1 MINRRYFSLT
11 LLLLAVISEMAV
23 GQRKINTKVQQ
34 PQVNEI
40 NRQIRVVWDDYGL
53 KPAEPASEGEW
64 CRRLYLDLLGRI
76 PSVEELKE
84 FTSSKSRNKREEL
97 VNKLLYDE
105 TYVEEYARNWTTIWT
120 NILIGRTGGNDN
132 NSMISREGMQKYLRD
147 TFARNKPYD
156 RMVHELV
163 AAEGNTEPGTENF
176 NGAANFL
183 IDKVNEEQASQ
194 ATASVSQIF
203 MGLQVQCTQCHNHP
217 FNEWRQQKY
226 WEMNAFFRQAN
237 ARRVGNRRDQSGM
250 GSILGDRD
258 FRGEGARPDVTQAV
272 VYYEERSGYSRTAF
286 PVFVDGTAIA
296 RDGRVKEVNRREE
309 LANLITQSEY
319 MDKAAVNRL
328 WGHFLGYGFT
338 KPIDDLGPHNN
349 PSHPGLLEYLGS
361 EFRKS
366 SYNTKDL
373 ISWIVLS
380 EAYALSSKIT
390 SVNSSDDPALGESP
404 KFSHFYLRQ
413 MRAEELYE
421 SLVVATQAAGNRG
434 SYEEQ
439 EQLKNRWLQQF
450 TSAFGT
456 DEGDETTTFNGT
468 IPQILMMF
476 NGDLIKRA
484 TGEQPGGF
492 LDQIAKTPMPGNKKI
507 EYLYMS
513 ALARRPTK
521 DELELAQV
529 FLNLHEQDST
539 AALSDV
545 WWLVLNSSE
554 FIFNH

>member
-1 MINRRYFSLT
+1 MINRQQIGIAWLFVAICAGS
-11 LLLLAVISEMAV
+11 VF
-23 GQRKINTKVQQ
+23 GQRKINTQVQL
-34 PQVNEI
+34 PQVQEI
-40 NRQIRVVWDDYGL
+40 NKQIRAVWTDYGL
-53 KPAEPASEGEW
+53 KPAEPATEGEW
-64 CRRLYLDLLGRI
+64 CRRVYLDLIGRI
-76 PSVEELKE
+76 PSVEELNE
-84 FTSSKSRNKREEL
+84 FTSSKSRTKREEL

-105 TYVEEYARNWTTIWT
+105 AYVEEYARNWTTIWT

-163 AAEGNTEPGTENF
+163 SAEGNTEPGTDDF
-176 NGAANFL
+176 NGATNFL
-183 IDKVNEEQASQ
+183 IDKVNEEQAAQ

-237 ARRVGNRRDQSGM
+237 ARRVGNRRDMSGM
-250 GSILGDRD
+250 GSVLGNRD
-258 FRGEGARPDVTQAV
+258 FQGEGARPDVTQAV

-286 PVFVDGTAIA
+286 PVFVDGTEIA
-296 RDGRVKEVNRREE
+296 RDGRVNQVNRRHE
-309 LANLITQSEY
+309 LADLITQSNY

-380 EAYALSSKIT
+380 EPYALSSKIT
-390 SVNSSDDPALGESP
+390 SVNSADDPALGESP

-476 NGDLIKRA
+476 NGDLIKQA

-492 LDQIAKTPMPGNKKI
+492 LEQIAKTPMPGNKKI
-507 EYLYMS
+507 EYLY
-513 ALARRPTK
+513 LAAISRRPTK

-529 FLNLHEQDST
+529 FLNLHEQNST

>member
-1 MINRRYFSLT
+1 
-11 LLLLAVISEMAV
+11 MAV

-237 ARRVGNRRDQSGM
+237 ARRVG
-250 GSILGDRD
+250 
-258 FRGEGARPDVTQAV
+258 
-272 VYYEERSGYSRTAF
+272 
-286 PVFVDGTAIA
+286 
-296 RDGRVKEVNRREE
+296 
-309 LANLITQSEY
+309 
-319 MDKAAVNRL
+319 
-328 WGHFLGYGFT
+328 
-338 KPIDDLGPHNN
+338 
-349 PSHPGLLEYLGS
+349 
-361 EFRKS
+361 
-366 SYNTKDL
+366 
-373 ISWIVLS
+373 
-380 EAYALSSKIT
+380 
-390 SVNSSDDPALGESP
+390 
-404 KFSHFYLRQ
+404 
-413 MRAEELYE
+413 
-421 SLVVATQAAGNRG
+421 
-434 SYEEQ
+434 
-439 EQLKNRWLQQF
+439 
-450 TSAFGT
+450 
-456 DEGDETTTFNGT
+456 
-468 IPQILMMF
+468 
-476 NGDLIKRA
+476 
-484 TGEQPGGF
+484 
-492 LDQIAKTPMPGNKKI
+492 
-507 EYLYMS
+507 
-513 ALARRPTK
+513 
-521 DELELAQV
+521 
-529 FLNLHEQDST
+529 
-539 AALSDV
+539 
-545 WWLVLNSSE
+545 
-554 FIFNH
+554 